1 MQEKLTIQDIARLA
15 GVSKATVSRVLN
27 RNPAVSAETSERV
40 MRIVQEYNFVPNA
53 TATGLAGG
61 KTRLVGVLAPPLT
74 WAGISEMLLG
84 VAGYIE
90 HTPYEIVLYSI
101 SFSRNHSD
109 ILDRILSMRMISGLL
124 AILPGALSRHLIERF
139 HQGLP
144 LVMIDDQEKP
154 VDIPW
159 VGIDNITGASTAT
172 QHLLD
177 LGHRR
182 IAYIQGPQNYICAI
196 ERYQGYIQAL
206 QQAGITPDPALV
218 FQGRF
223 DVVSGRECASALF
236 SLDRV
241 AWPSAIFAANDQ
253 MAYGVLEVAEERGI
267 RVPEDISLIGF
278 DDNPLSSH
286 LRPALT
292 TIRQPFFEM
301 GYKAIEQLLTMVDPN
316 HRLMK
321 GHKDI
326 DSALTVDHFSHIH
339 MDSAQRLQLPTSLII
354 RASTTTPQEEKAR
367 SSPLPQG
374 KSSQCPKPGKENFA

>member
-1 MQEKLTIQDIARLA
+1 MQKKLTIQDIARLA

-27 RNPAVSAETSERV
+27 RNPAVNAETSERV
-40 MRIVQEYNFVPNA
+40 MRVVQEYDFVPNV

-61 KTRLVGVLAPPLT
+61 KTRLVGVLAPPLV

-101 SFSRNHSD
+101 SFSRNHTD
-109 ILDRILSMRMISGLL
+109 ILDRILSMRMVSGLL
-124 AILPGALSRHLIERF
+124 AILPGALSRHLTERF
-139 HQGLP
+139 HKGLP

-154 VDIPW
+154 INIPW
-159 VGIDNITGASTAT
+159 VGIDNVAGASTAT
-172 QHLLD
+172 RHLLE

-182 IAYIQGPQNYICAI
+182 IAYIQGPQDYICAV
-196 ERYQGYIQAL
+196 ERYQGYIQTL
-206 QQAGITPDPALV
+206 QQAGITPDPTLV

-223 DVVSGRECASALF
+223 DTMSGRECASALF
-236 SLDRV
+236 SLDRT

-267 RVPEDISLIGF
+267 RVPEDVSLIGF

-292 TIRQPFFEM
+292 TIRQPFSEM
-301 GYKAIEQLLTMVDPN
+301 GYKAIEQLLTMIDPN
-316 HRLMK
+316 HRLK
-321 GHKDI
+321 SGHKDADSMLAI
-326 DSALTVDHFSHIH
+326 DRLSHIH
-339 MDSAQRLQLPTSLII
+339 MDAAQRIQLPTSLVV
-354 RASTTTPQEEKAR
+354 RASTATPQREAAR
-367 SSPLPQG
+367 SSPLPQENP
-374 KSSQCPKPGKENFA
+374 SSQ

>member
-1 MQEKLTIQDIARLA
+1 MQKKLTIQDIARLA

-27 RNPAVSAETSERV
+27 RNPAVNAETSERV
-40 MRIVQEYNFVPNA
+40 MRIVQEYDFVPNV

-61 KTRLVGVLAPPLT
+61 KTRLVGVLAPPLV

-101 SFSRNHSD
+101 SFSRNHTD

-124 AILPGALSRHLIERF
+124 AILPGALSRHLTERF
-139 HQGLP
+139 HKGLP

-159 VGIDNITGASTAT
+159 VGIDNVAGASTAT
-172 QHLLD
+172 RHLLE

-182 IAYIQGPQNYICAI
+182 IAYIQGPQNYICAV
-196 ERYQGYIQAL
+196 ERYQGYIQTL

-223 DVVSGRECASALF
+223 DTMSGRECASALF
-236 SLDRV
+236 ALERT

-267 RVPEDISLIGF
+267 RVPEDVSLIGF

-292 TIRQPFFEM
+292 TIRQPFSEM
-301 GYKAIEQLLTMVDPN
+301 GYKAIEQLLTMIDPN
-316 HRLMK
+316 HRLVS
-321 GHKDI
+321 GHKDADAMLAI
-326 DSALTVDHFSHIH
+326 DRFSHIH
-339 MDSAQRLQLPTSLII
+339 MDAAQRIQLPTSLVV
-354 RASTTTPQEEKAR
+354 RASTAAPQKEAAR
-367 SSPLPQG
+367 SSPMPQENP
-374 KSSQCPKPGKENFA
+374 SSQ

>member
-1 MQEKLTIQDIARLA
+1 MQENLTIQDIARLA

-27 RNPAVSAETSERV
+27 RNPAVSTQTSERV
-40 MRIVQEYNFVPNA
+40 MRIVQEYDFVPNA

-61 KTRLVGVLAPPLT
+61 KTRLVGVLAPPLV

-109 ILDRILSMRMISGLL
+109 ILDRILSLRMVSGLL
-124 AILPGALSRHLIERF
+124 AILPGALSHHITERF
-139 HQGLP
+139 REGLP

-154 VDIPW
+154 VDVPW
-159 VGIDNITGASTAT
+159 VGIDNVAGASTAT

-182 IAYIQGPQNYICAI
+182 IAYIQGPQNYICAV
-196 ERYQGYIQAL
+196 ERYQGYL
-206 QQAGITPDPALV
+206 QTLHQAGIAPDPMLI

-223 DVVSGRECASALF
+223 DTASGRECASALF
-236 SLDRV
+236 SLDRA
-241 AWPSAIFAANDQ
+241 AWPGAIFAANDQ

-267 RVPEDISLIGF
+267 RIPEDISLIGF

-292 TIRQPFFEM
+292 TIQQPFSAM
-301 GYKAIEQLLTMVDPN
+301 GYKAIEQLLLMVDPN
-316 HRLMK
+316 HRLMNE
-321 GHKDI
+321 HKDA
-326 DSALTVDHFSHIH
+326 DSMLAVERFSHIH
-339 MDSAQRLQLPTSLII
+339 MDAAQRIQLPTSLIV
-354 RASTTTPQEEKAR
+354 RSSTAAPQGVDAR
-367 SSPLPQG
+367 SSPIP
-374 KSSQCPKPGKENFA
+374 